1 MELVWNQFRE
11 RAHGCML
18 GAAART
24 VVNGDLCRGS
34 CGRARAGDAALSAT
48 TTRAGR
54 PPSRRAPAERCSG
67 CVGSVCVPMSAQAP
81 QPPLG
86 VTGNE
91 PPSMRLR
98 LRSQSSC
105 PTPVGRDHRRCPR
118 GGALAAHGALVQR
131 RSAWNEWAIHA
142 CSARRPSSTGSR
154 FGTGMGAEQRAV
166 RSGGAHPVNRS
177 QLGRRL
183 ELAARRRPISV
194 PICARFGHDPEP
206 TIARGCLAGR
216 GSIRVD
222 VRPPR
227 AAPRW
232 GPELMAL
239 DPTDNPPPT
248 LTKLNSPNNVE
259 DEATHE
265 SGHPV
270 QCVPRGGRH
279 AKAARCDTFH
289 GTSNMSESRARG
301 MGFRARGQVP
311 SLLG

>member
-1 MELVWNQFRE
+1 MQGGGPCGTNSR

-34 CGRARAGDAALSAT
+34 CGLWR
-48 TTRAGR
+48 GR
-54 PPSRRAPAERCSG
+54 VAPRCPPPPRAPAGHPRAERRPCDAAA
-67 CVGSVCVPMSAQAP
+67 VGSVCVPMSAQAP

-86 VTGNE
+86 VTGDE

-105 PTPVGRDHRRCPR
+105 PTPVGRDHRRRPR

-131 RSAWNEWAIHA
+131 RPACTEWAIHA

-154 FGTGMGAEQRAV
+154 FGTGTGAEQRAV
-166 RSGGAHPVNRS
+166 RSGGTHPVNRS

-206 TIARGCLAGR
+206 TIARGSLAGR

-222 VRPPR
+222 VPPPR
-227 AAPRW
+227 RAPRW
-232 GPELMAL
+232 GPESARVGS
-239 DPTDNPPPT
+239 DG
-248 LTKLNSPNNVE
+248 TKQ
-259 DEATHE
+259 T
-265 SGHPV
+265 V
-270 QCVPRGGRH
+270 QPLPSLS
-279 AKAARCDTFH
+279 T
-289 GTSNMSESRARG
+289 TG
-301 MGFRARGQVP
+301 MTGSAVP
-311 SLLG
+311 SPL

>member
-1 MELVWNQFRE
+1 MVACW
-11 RAHGCML
+11 
-18 GAAART
+18 AR
-24 VVNGDLCRGS
+24 
-34 CGRARAGDAALSAT
+34 
-48 TTRAGR
+48 
-54 PPSRRAPAERCSG
+54 RRAPWSTATCAAAAAGERGRVAPRCPPPPRAPAGHPRAERRPCDAAA
-67 CVGSVCVPMSAQAP
+67 VGSVRVPMSAQAP

-86 VTGNE
+86 VTGDE

-232 GPELMAL
+232 GPESARVGSDGWWWSVTTRQNFPSRL
-239 DPTDNPPPT
+239 
-248 LTKLNSPNNVE
+248 
-259 DEATHE
+259 
-265 SGHPV
+265 
-270 QCVPRGGRH
+270 PRIWG
-279 AKAARCDTFH
+279 
-289 GTSNMSESRARG
+289 SIYS
-301 MGFRARGQVP
+301 
-311 SLLG
+311 